1 MSKQEYPLSKN
12 LKKLREKKELSQ
24 DRLAKLADVA
34 NNTIIKI
41 EQGEN
46 INPTLDPLFW
56 FENRNVGGGCPPI
69 ETKDGWLIIY
79 HAVEDTPFGKIYHA
93 SAALLDLKNPLKVLG
108 AIKRTSVFPKG
119 FLGKKWCYK

>member
-12 LKKLREKKELSQ
+12 LKKLREKKGLSQ

-46 INPTLDPLFW
+46 INPTLDTLKKIAKALG
-56 FENRNVGGGCPPI
+56 VG
-69 ETKDGWLIIY
+69 
-79 HAVEDTPFGKIYHA
+79 
-93 SAALLDLKNPLKVLG
+93 LDELTGYQLG
-108 AIKRTSVFPKG
+108 VNKSLTN
-119 FLGKKWCYK
+119 